1 MEAGACSAEI
11 CKVNSDIVQLRL
23 DFTSFVLSNPATGV
37 ATSFALLNGQQHL
50 AGAGV
55 FYTINGQCNEDSFT
69 VSSPG
74 SVGSPEI
81 CGVNTGDHSK
91 LFCVFPMPSHFSELP
106 LRRLKVAILKLPLPL
121 PLLQTAI
128 MEISAILKA

>member
-1 MEAGACSAEI
+1 MATGACSAEI

-23 DFTSFVLSNPATGV
+23 DFTSFVLSNPASGI
-37 ATSFALLNGQQHL
+37 ATSFVLLNGASSPTAAA
-50 AGAGV
+50 AGL
-55 FYTINGQCNEDSFT
+55 FYTINGQCTEDSFT

-91 LFCVFPMPSHFSELP
+91 SFCVS
-106 LRRLKVAILKLPLPL
+106 ILAYQIKY
-121 PLLQTAI
+121 
-128 MEISAILKA
+128 

>member
-23 DFTSFVLSNPATGV
+23 DFTSFVLSNPAAGV
-37 ATSFALLNGQQHL
+37 ATSMGLLNGQQHL

-81 CGVNTGDHSK
+81 YGVNTRDHSK
-91 LFCVFPMPSHFSELP
+91 SFCVSIL
-106 LRRLKVAILKLPLPL
+106 AIICGIG
-121 PLLQTAI
+121 LLC
-128 MEISAILKA
+128 